1 LEFWNDPPSRRSP
14 TKSLRKHAVRLYD
27 RSLGAV
33 ERRKSADIAGSLL
46 LAEAPSE
53 SLTLVCHPVASK
65 PAVAA
70 DQNCKE
76 IRMVRNELI
85 APALLLVI
93 AGATAQA
100 ADMLSDFRN
109 SLLQVIRPDIQQLI
123 QRRARDEEFHLR
135 VAENFPRLVQGGGV
149 SKCGRGT
156 EAITETITETIT
168 GMVTVAHEG
177 AVITEDFC
185 TKRLDWSG

>member
-1 LEFWNDPPSRRSP
+1 MQGHDSIKIGLRQEFLANVPMWSIGQ
-14 TKSLRKHAVRLYD
+14 Y
-27 RSLGAV
+27 V

-46 LAEAPSE
+46 LAESASE

-76 IRMVRNELI
+76 ITMARKELI

-100 ADMLSDFRN
+100 ADMLADFRN
-109 SLLQVIRPDIQQLI
+109 SLLQVIRPDIQ
-123 QRRARDEEFHLR
+123 
-135 VAENFPRLVQGGGV
+135 
-149 SKCGRGT
+149 
-156 EAITETITETIT
+156 
-168 GMVTVAHEG
+168 
-177 AVITEDFC
+177 
-185 TKRLDWSG
+185 